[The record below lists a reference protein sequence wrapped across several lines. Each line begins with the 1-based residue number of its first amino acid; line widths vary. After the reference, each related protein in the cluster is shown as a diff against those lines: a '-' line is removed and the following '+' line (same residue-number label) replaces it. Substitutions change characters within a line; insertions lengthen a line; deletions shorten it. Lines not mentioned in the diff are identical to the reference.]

1 MNEINNEDIL
11 QIQNEIDNLEQK
23 LFSNNNSNISLSEIN
38 SISESNNI
46 NSIHLSSK
54 KISNNDDAHI
64 KNKPTNEKLNEKS
77 YKFNNINLNKI
88 NDKIKNDN
96 IKIIE
101 NDDIDNQESI
111 NDKFKKEEKI
121 KELIELQKEI
131 DNLRQERSK
140 KIKNK
145 LNKMHNYNN
154 SKIQKNKIKS
164 STIK

>member
-46 NSIHLSSK
+46 NSIRLSSK
-54 KISNNDDAHI
+54 KISNNDDDHI
-64 KNKPTNEKLNEKS
+64 KNKPANEKLNEKS

-131 DNLRQERSK
+131 DKLRQERSK

-154 SKIQKNKIKS
+154 SKIQKNKININ
-164 STIK
+164 TIK

>member
-77 YKFNNINLNKI
+77 YKFN
-88 NDKIKNDN
+88 

-145 LNKMHNYNN
+145 LNKMHKYNN

-164 STIK
+164 KTIK